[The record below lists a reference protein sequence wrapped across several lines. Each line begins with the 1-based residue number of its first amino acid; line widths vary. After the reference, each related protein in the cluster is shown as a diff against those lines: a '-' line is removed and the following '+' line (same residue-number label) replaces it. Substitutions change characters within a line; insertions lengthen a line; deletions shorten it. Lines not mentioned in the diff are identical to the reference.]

1 MPTTRAQ
8 RSAPRW
14 GLRLRRV
21 MVDEYLRLH
30 PEVGTEHGA
39 QARIVEA
46 TGIKRGTL
54 TSWWQSQKRPDLT
67 SLAKVRAGMPT
78 LTVTQLVAAIE
89 GVEIEVRSA
98 ANAEPIVD
106 LAPAVLAEADS
117 AAEAARRL
125 ATKRALRTPRGTPPG
140 RAREGAA

>member
-1 MPTTRAQ
+1 
-8 RSAPRW
+8 
-14 GLRLRRV
+14 

-39 QARIVEA
+39 QARIVEV

-54 TSWWQSQKRPDLT
+54 TSWWQSQKRPDLA
-67 SLAKVRAGMPT
+67 SLAKVRSGMPS

-89 GVEIEVRSA
+89 GVEIELRSRA
-98 ANAEPIVD
+98 EDAEPLVD
-106 LAPAVLAEADS
+106 LGPAVLAEADS
-117 AAEAARRL
+117 AAEEARRRV
-125 ATKRALRTPRGTPPG
+125 TSRAPRTPRGTPPA